1 VESLGAGHLQAR
13 VKVEGRDEVA
23 RLAESFNGAAARIEQ
38 LVGAHKLLLANTSH
52 ELRTPLSRIRLAIE
66 LFKGEADPARKKE
79 IERDIAELDGL
90 IEQILL
96 LSRLQSLPTPEMRDS
111 VDLLALAAEEAARYA
126 QCTATG
132 VPVFVRGDAQ
142 LLRRLLRNLLDNAQR
157 HGGLPIEVDVR
168 PTDGRAV
175 VTVCDRGKGVEA
187 SEQERV
193 FEPFQRA
200 ADNGN
205 GGGTGLGLTL
215 VRQIA
220 RQHGG
225 DAAWVANGAHRATIR
240 VNLPAETSA
249 DAQRVAW

>member
-1 VESLGAGHLQAR
+1 
-13 VKVEGRDEVA
+13 
-23 RLAESFNGAAARIEQ
+23 
-38 LVGAHKLLLANTSH
+38 
-52 ELRTPLSRIRLAIE
+52 
-66 LFKGEADPARKKE
+66 
-79 IERDIAELDGL
+79 
-90 IEQILL
+90 
-96 LSRLQSLPTPEMRDS
+96 MRDS

-157 HGGLPIEVDVR
+157 HGDLPIEVDVR

-200 ADNGN
+200 ADQGN

-225 DAAWVANGAHRATIR
+225 DAAWVANGEHHATIR
-240 VNLPAETSA
+240 VNLPAEVSA